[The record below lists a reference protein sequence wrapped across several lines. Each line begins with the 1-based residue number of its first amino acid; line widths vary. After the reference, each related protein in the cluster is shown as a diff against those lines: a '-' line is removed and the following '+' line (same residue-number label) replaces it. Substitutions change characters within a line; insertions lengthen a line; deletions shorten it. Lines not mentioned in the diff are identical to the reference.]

1 MNSVHWIFYTDSCRV
16 AGSHRLV
23 RYTKIPK
30 HTTSKNATWRGVK
43 RCAGESCRILVKPG
57 ESMIKPSQKK
67 NDWGLNHDFIS
78 QKSWAMIF
86 LDKSCQIPPALRDL
100 VFSFWTDWKWPSH
113 FTKEQRQ
120 SSAGTPPFAPC
131 WRPAWSWAME
141 KAIFGFDLFGKWR
154 SRGAGVGC
162 TCVKSCTL
170 MAVFSMSEGK
180 HLEKRANYSVLQL
193 QHVLAQWPWA

>member
-16 AGSHRLV
+16 ATGSHRLV

-43 RCAGESCRILVKPG
+43 RQENPAECWWNQMKSWLNHP
-57 ESMIKPSQKK
+57 KK
-67 NDWGLNHDFIS
+67 NDWCLNHDFIT

-86 LDKSCQIPPALRDL
+86 LVKSCQIPPALSDL

-141 KAIFGFDLFGKWR
+141 KAKRLRPFWKMAIKR
-154 SRGAGVGC
+154 SWSRQLVSKAAQG
-162 TCVKSCTL
+162 
-170 MAVFSMSEGK
+170 AVFSMSEGK
-180 HLEKRANYSVLQL
+180 HLKKRANYSVLQL